1 MAIFERATKFEMLIG
16 QTETLVD
23 AGTFHKA

>member
-1 MAIFERATKFEMLIG
+1 MAIFERTAKFEMLIG
-16 QTETLVD
+16 QTETPVD